1 MYPRPSPQNK
11 CPAPSTQTKSS
22 ETKLHNAHTNDR
34 LPTTKK
40 NCTTYTHESTVC
52 QQTTKQMCTTCT
64 YQTTVCCMRYI
75 SANNCTSLG
84 PFFSRT
90 KHSPA
95 GSRIESTALGTRRP
109 ESLPPTHLHAV
120 RRSITAIEKG
130 FHLKQAVVGA
140 GIESHTLLTAHCASF
155 DQGNG
160 KKVSI

>member
-1 MYPRPSPQNK
+1 
-11 CPAPSTQTKSS
+11 
-22 ETKLHNAHTNDR
+22 
-34 LPTTKK
+34 
-40 NCTTYTHESTVC
+40 
-52 QQTTKQMCTTCT
+52 MCTTCT

-75 SANNCTSLG
+75 SANDCTSLG

-120 RRSITAIEKG
+120 RRSIKAIDKG

-140 GIESHTLLTAHCASF
+140 GIESHTLPTAHCAWF

-160 KKVSI
+160 RKVSMKEAVVWRGTQSHAEPTDGDEKYPSFAMQKTSSK